1 MNQATSGDIQSPER
15 IRQWRGNIPIHHR
28 YTVGV
33 AGQRFF
39 AAMKNDKVILV
50 SKCSSCGDSF
60 LLPKIYCE
68 KCFVETPEWVPAEG
82 PGYVK
87 TFTLV
92 HRNLD
97 EEALSTPVVAAVI
110 GWEGVRGG
118 IVHRLGGIVP
128 GRICTGMDVEPQ
140 WREVRTGGV
149 TDILF
154 FKPVDRP
161 FHTGGA

>member
-1 MNQATSGDIQSPER
+1 MTEETPSPER
-15 IRQWRGNIPIHHR
+15 ISQWRGNIPIHHR

-39 AAMKNDKVILV
+39 AALRDEKVILA
-50 SKCSSCGDSF
+50 STCSGCGARF

-68 KCFVETPEWVPAEG
+68 RCFVDTKEWSPVKG

-97 EEALSTPVVAAVI
+97 EEVLTEPVAAAVI

-118 IVHRLGGIVP
+118 IVHRIG
-128 GRICTGMDVEPQ
+128 GMDTSQLRIGQKVEPQ
-140 WREVRTGGV
+140 WREVRTGGIA
-149 TDILF
+149 DILY

-161 FHTGGA
+161 FHRGGA

>member
-1 MNQATSGDIQSPER
+1 MTEEILSPER
-15 IRQWRGNIPIHHR
+15 ITQWRGNIPIHHR

-39 AAMKNDKVILV
+39 SSLRDEKVILA
-50 SKCSSCGDSF
+50 SNCSGCASRF

-68 KCFVETPEWVPAEG
+68 RCFVDTPDWSPVTG
-82 PGYVK
+82 TGYVK

-97 EEALSTPVVAAVI
+97 EENLSEPVVAAVI

-118 IVHRLGGIVP
+118 IVHRIG
-128 GRICTGMDVEPQ
+128 GMDPSQVRTGLKVEPQ
-140 WREVRTGGV
+140 WREVRTGGIS
-149 TDILF
+149 DILF

-161 FHTGGA
+161 FHRGGA

>member
-1 MNQATSGDIQSPER
+1 MTQEMIEEVREQGR
-15 IRQWRGNIPIHHR
+15 IAKWRGNIPIHHR

-39 AAMKNDKVILV
+39 AALRDEKTILA
-50 SKCSSCGDSF
+50 SDCGSCGDRF

-68 KCFVETPEWVPAEG
+68 LCFVDTPDWSAVEG

-92 HRNLD
+92 YQDLD
-97 EEALSTPVVAAVI
+97 EEALSEPVAAAVI

-118 IVHRLGGIVP
+118 IVHRLGGVELS
-128 GRICTGMDVEPQ
+128 RIETGLAVEPQ
-140 WREVRTGGV
+140 WREVRRGGIG
-149 TDILF
+149 DILF

-161 FHTGGA
+161 FH

>member
-1 MNQATSGDIQSPER
+1 MISKPETPER
-15 IRQWRGNIPIHHR
+15 VEQWRGNIPIHHR

-39 AAMKNDKVILV
+39 AALRDDKVILA
-50 SKCSSCGDSF
+50 SQCSGCDDRF

-68 KCFVETPEWVPAEG
+68 ICYVETPDWGPVEG
-82 PGYVK
+82 SGFVK

-92 HRNLD
+92 HLNLD
-97 EEALSTPVVAAVI
+97 EEPLAAPVTAAVI

-118 IVHRLGGIVP
+118 IVHRLGGVAPSQI
-128 GRICTGMDVEPQ
+128 RTGMAVAPQ
-140 WREVRTGGV
+140 WREARTGSIQ
-149 TDILF
+149 DILF
-154 FKPVDRP
+154 FKPTERP

>member
-1 MNQATSGDIQSPER
+1 MTQEYNEEVQKQER
-15 IRQWRGNIPIHHR
+15 IAQWRGNIPIHHR

-39 AAMKNDKVILV
+39 AVMRDKKVILA
-50 SKCSSCGDSF
+50 SDCGSCGDRF

-68 KCFVETPEWVPAEG
+68 RCFVDTPEWSEVRG

-97 EEALSTPVVAAVI
+97 EEALEAPVAAAVI

-118 IVHRLGGIVP
+118 MVHRLGGLESS
-128 GRICTGMDVEPQ
+128 RIRTGLAVEPQ
-140 WREVRTGGV
+140 WREARTGSIH
-149 TDILF
+149 DILY

-161 FHTGGA
+161 FQPGGA

>member
-1 MNQATSGDIQSPER
+1 MTEEKTLSPER
-15 IRQWRGNIPIHHR
+15 ISKWRGNIPIHHR

-39 AAMKNDKVILV
+39 AALRDEQVILASRCPV
-50 SKCSSCGDSF
+50 CGACF

-68 KCFVETPEWVPAEG
+68 RCFVETLDWG
-82 PGYVK
+82 PVKGQGYIK

-97 EEALSTPVVAAVI
+97 EEALAQPVAAAVI

-118 IVHRLGGIVP
+118 IVHRIG
-128 GRICTGMDVEPQ
+128 GMDPSQLRTGLKVEPQ
-140 WREVRTGGV
+140 WREVRTGNIS
-149 TDILF
+149 DILF

-161 FHTGGA
+161 FHRGGA

>member
-1 MNQATSGDIQSPER
+1 MTEEKTLSPER
-15 IRQWRGNIPIHHR
+15 ISKWWGNIPIHHR

-39 AAMKNDKVILV
+39 AALRDEKVILASRCPV
-50 SKCSSCGDSF
+50 CGACF

-68 KCFVETPEWVPAEG
+68 RCFVETPDWGPVKG
-82 PGYVK
+82 PGYIK

-97 EEALSTPVVAAVI
+97 EEALAQPVAAAVI

-118 IVHRLGGIVP
+118 IVHRIG
-128 GRICTGMDVEPQ
+128 GMDPSQLRTGLKVEPQ
-140 WREVRTGGV
+140 WREVRTGNIS
-149 TDILF
+149 DILF

-161 FHTGGA
+161 FHRGGA

>member
-1 MNQATSGDIQSPER
+1 MTEQTLSQER
-15 IRQWRGNIPIHHR
+15 ITQWRGNIPIHHR

-39 AAMKNDKVILV
+39 TALRDEKVILA
-50 SKCSSCGDSF
+50 SYCSRCASRF
-60 LLPKIYCE
+60 LIPKIYCE
-68 KCFVETPEWVPAEG
+68 RCFVETPEWSPVKG

-92 HRNLD
+92 LRNLD
-97 EEALSTPVVAAVI
+97 EENLSEPVAAAVI

-118 IVHRLGGIVP
+118 IVHRIG
-128 GRICTGMDVEPQ
+128 GMDPSQLRTGLKVEPQ
-140 WREVRTGGV
+140 WREVRTGGIS
-149 TDILF
+149 DILF

-161 FHTGGA
+161 FHRGGA

>member
-1 MNQATSGDIQSPER
+1 MQDVIVEAESPER
-15 IRQWRGNIPIHHR
+15 IAQWRGNIPIHHR

-39 AAMKNDKVILV
+39 AALRDEKVILA
-50 SKCSSCGDSF
+50 SRCEGCGDRF

-68 KCFVETPEWVPAEG
+68 RCFVETPEWSRVEG

-97 EEALSTPVVAAVI
+97 EEALSEPVAAAVI

-118 IVHRLGGIVP
+118 IVHRLGGIESSQI
-128 GRICTGMDVEPQ
+128 RTGMKVEPQ
-140 WREVRTGGV
+140 WREVRTGSIQ
-149 TDILF
+149 DILF

-161 FHTGGA
+161 FHRGGA